1 MDACFEIYTKRLKR
15 PVNGT
20 PQDTQIS
27 VVMGSHAPALGSV
40 RLLAASLPCVT
51 EMLVNVPDM
60 AALAADAGLAICTS
74 GSTTWERCCL
84 GLPSLVVE
92 TAVNQAGAAA
102 AMKKAGAALSIRPL
116 TDRCF
121 GELLALAH
129 QQLVKAQ
136 FIVSLPHALARL
148 FDGDG
153 ALRGAKLLEGNV

>member
-1 MDACFEIYTKRLKR
+1 MEVSIR
-15 PVNGT
+15 P
-20 PQDTQIS
+20 IE
-27 VVMGSHAPALGSV
+27 
-40 RLLAASLPCVT
+40 VT
-51 EMLVNVPDM
+51 DITDEFVSWYQNVDGH
-60 AALAADAGLAICTS
+60 LDY
-74 GSTTWERCCL
+74 

-116 TDRCF
+116 TDPCF
-121 GELLALAH
+121 GELLALAL

-136 FIVSLPHALARL
+136 FIVSLPHASARL